1 MKRHKKR
8 IPILGYLLGLA
19 LVITALVL
27 LARHQIEIGK
37 FGIIFLTGFAI
48 YLWGCLGLAKANRY
62 RAGVGLFLGLFLG
75 GLPLFF
81 LVDRSKMPK
90 AQRDLE
96 DLEADEDW
104 KAERAAKLRPL
115 KGGKKVV
122 AWLLG
127 LFLFALGL
135 AIIVGY
141 EIHWARVVV
150 PERAGMAAA
159 ISISADHLDPQND
172 GKLVHVTGQ
181 LAGSELLADSD
192 LGVTVEALK
201 LRRRVWM
208 YQWEQGTLK
217 SQSSLAVEDTHGNST
232 TLLKS
237 RTYNYL
243 PVWSEKVINSD
254 AFHNSGYDNPGVKGF
269 PDYAIAATNIT
280 LGAFSLTAGLVEQ
293 LDDFQTWTLTE
304 TNLALLAGR
313 LRANAQLSGG
323 EIYIGKAPKQA
334 AIGDLKIRVE
344 FALPTTVT
352 VIAGQS
358 GNRLAPAA
366 VGRSGSIAQLRVG
379 TFSVQEMTGLFA
391 KDELRGR
398 LLVWVVGGIILLL
411 GGVTIRQACR
421 K

>member
-1 MKRHKKR
+1 MGCSKDAVGGVFGETPFMKRHKKR

-280 LGAFSLTAGLVEQ
+280 LGAFSLTA
-293 LDDFQTWTLTE
+293 
-304 TNLALLAGR
+304 
-313 LRANAQLSGG
+313 QLSGG